1 MSQIIEFSLK
11 SSVLRGVGGLG
22 QKISRCFTSLSSYV
36 RVVYPFHLASLS
48 AYSCILCQ
56 ARVVLSFTGLP
67 TWNFW
72 DTGWKTFYPWDG
84 KLSFLDFSGVF
95 WRQLNCSNLFLESN
109 LLRKNQWQ
117 VSKFFQV

>member
-1 MSQIIEFSLK
+1 MQLSELIAFSLK

-72 DTGWKTFYPWDG
+72 DTGWKIFYPRDG
-84 KLSFLDFSGVF
+84 KLSALGLENFPFQGSLSSYLRVVY
-95 WRQLNCSNLFLESN
+95 LFHLAS
-109 LLRKNQWQ
+109 LFIGLPI
-117 VSKFFQV
+117 